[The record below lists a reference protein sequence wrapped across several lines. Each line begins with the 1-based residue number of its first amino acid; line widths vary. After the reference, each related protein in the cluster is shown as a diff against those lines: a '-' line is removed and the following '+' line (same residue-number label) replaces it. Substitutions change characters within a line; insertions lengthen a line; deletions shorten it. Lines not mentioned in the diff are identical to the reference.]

1 LLQATWRVTDIEEK
15 EQVRTPAPPF
25 TTATLQMEANRKL
38 GLSASETMRTAQK
51 LYENGFIT
59 YMRTDSVNLSE
70 EAINAARNRIRD
82 LYGADYL
89 SESPRRYTTRSKG
102 AQEAHEAIRPAGQ
115 HMIPPDEQPLT
126 GREKALYELIWKR
139 AIATQMAPARL
150 RFQTVTLEVADAT
163 FRASGRRVEFPGFF
177 RAYVEGS
184 DDPEAALEAQESPLP
199 RLERGEEVDCR
210 ELSPQGHETKPP
222 ARYTEAALVKA
233 LEAEGIGR
241 PSTYASIIGT
251 IVDRGYVIRQRK
263 ELTPTFTAFA
273 VTSLLEQHFPELVD
287 VKFTAE
293 MEQKLDDIAAGDAG
307 WLDYLRQFYL
317 GDKGLARQVSEK
329 EASIDP
335 RTVVA
340 VELEDRSAEVR
351 IGQFGPF
358 LVWNDGG
365 QRVTASIPLDL
376 SPAELTPEIVERLRS
391 QKLDGPTKLS
401 DDPETGKPI
410 YLKVGPYGPYVQL
423 GEDSQNGCKPRRA
436 SLLKGMRMEDVT
448 LEVALKLLS
457 LPRVLG
463 EHPKSGKV
471 IKASVGRFG
480 PYVVHDRKYVSV
492 KEPLNVLDISLE
504 QAVALLESA
513 PERRGAAA
521 SKRALKD
528 LGLHPEDQ
536 KPVRVLD
543 GRYGPYVNHGRTNA
557 TLPRDVS
564 PEQVN
569 LELALQLLEA
579 KKQQKRVSRRR

>member
-1 LLQATWRVTDIEEK
+1 
-15 EQVRTPAPPF
+15 
-25 TTATLQMEANRKL
+25 
-38 GLSASETMRTAQK
+38 
-51 LYENGFIT
+51 
-59 YMRTDSVNLSE
+59 MRTDSVNLSE
-70 EAINAARNRIRD
+70 EAITAARTRISN
-82 LYGADYL
+82 LYGPEYL
-89 SESPRRYTTRSKG
+89 SESPRRYTTKSKG

-115 HMIPPDEQPLT
+115 HMVPPDEQPID

-139 AIATQMAPARL
+139 AIATQMAAARL
-150 RFQTVTLEVADAT
+150 RFQAVSLEVADAV

-199 RLERGEEVDCR
+199 PLVVGEEVDCR
-210 ELSPQGHETKPP
+210 ELTPLSHETKPP

-251 IVDRGYVIRQRK
+251 IVDRGYVLRQRK
-263 ELTPTFTAFA
+263 ELVPTFTAFA
-273 VTSLLEQHFPELVD
+273 VTSLLEGHFPELVD
-287 VKFTAE
+287 LKFTAA

-307 WLDYLRQFYL
+307 WLDYLGQFYL
-317 GDKGLARQVSEK
+317 GEKGLAKQVSEK

-335 RTVVA
+335 RTIVA

-358 LVWNDGG
+358 LAWNDGD

-376 SPAELTPEIVERLRS
+376 APSELTPEIVQRLRT
-391 QKLDGPTKLS
+391 QKTEGPAKVS

-423 GEDSQNGCKPRRA
+423 GEDSKNGSKPKRA
-436 SLLKGMRMEDVT
+436 SLLKGMRMEDVS

-457 LPRVLG
+457 LPRELG
-463 EHPKSGKV
+463 NHPESGQV

-480 PYVVHDRKYVSV
+480 PYVVHEHKYVSV
-492 KEPLNVLDISLE
+492 KEPLSVLDITLE
-504 QAVALLESA
+504 QAVALLDAA
-513 PERRGAAA
+513 PDKRGGAG
-521 SKRALKD
+521 SKRSIKD
-528 LGLHPEDQ
+528 LGPHPADQ
-536 KPVRVLD
+536 KPVRVLE
-543 GRYGPYVNHGRTNA
+543 GRYGPYVNHGRINA
-557 TLPRDVS
+557 TLPKDVQ
-564 PEQVN
+564 PEQVE

-579 KKQQKRVSRRR
+579 KKLQKPSKRVSRRR